1 MGDRFTDPVRLSS
14 TQSINRSTDHH
25 TVLPPGLRLA
35 RPSLSSRS
43 ATVPQ
48 STSTVSAPS
57 YRSVHLPPTDPLVSR
72 FSSLPPST
80 PPPVEALR
88 QLTHAAYDFILSRL
102 NELAPE
108 GNSKDTVAER
118 SIIAPA
124 VSDDVVVEMPSKE
137 QKTSVE
143 RSTDSARREY
153 PVIVDGGKG
162 EAYLRNEDRIVT
174 EAERARAAAV
184 DAFFRSLPVEP
195 LRGFIPV

>member
-1 MGDRFTDPVRLSS
+1 M
-14 TQSINRSTDHH
+14 
-25 TVLPPGLRLA
+25 
-35 RPSLSSRS
+35 
-43 ATVPQ
+43 
-48 STSTVSAPS
+48 
-57 YRSVHLPPTDPLVSR
+57 
-72 FSSLPPST
+72 
-80 PPPVEALR
+80 
-88 QLTHAAYDFILSRL
+88 
-102 NELAPE
+102 APE
-108 GNSKDTVAER
+108 ANSKDTVAER

-124 VSDDVVVEMPSKE
+124 ASDDVVVEMPSKE

-162 EAYLRNEDRIVT
+162 EAYLRNEDRIVS